1 MVGFSIITSSDKKS
15 CLWLL
20 ENDMYLDLYEV
31 LTEPRNCEKMILMV
45 LDLYWTRHLCDH
57 RLFR

>member
-15 CLWLL
+15 FRLL

-31 LTEPRNCEKMILMV
+31 LTEP
-45 LDLYWTRHLCDH
+45 
-57 RLFR
+57 